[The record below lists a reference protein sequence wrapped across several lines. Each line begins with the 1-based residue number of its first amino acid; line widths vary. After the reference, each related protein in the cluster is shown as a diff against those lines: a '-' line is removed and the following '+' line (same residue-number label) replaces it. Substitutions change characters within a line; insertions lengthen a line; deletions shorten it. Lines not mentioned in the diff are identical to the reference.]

1 MSDFFGDRKQERMM
15 AYCAPSDMI
24 DDRTYNLA
32 MGAVVLYGLF
42 ANFFV
47 CLYGMDTAV
56 NLVGSNPILFI
67 IMYFVLCI
75 AGVFISH
82 KSDSPV
88 ISFLGYN
95 LIVVPMGLV
104 VAVSVYCYGGVS
116 SPVVSQAVLYTGIIT
131 ACMIGLA
138 TAFPGFFSRLG
149 GILLAGLIGLVICEI
164 IMLIVGVDIFSLYIG
179 YDFWKAQEYPR
190 TLDNA
195 VDSAVDIYVDI
206 IGLFLRILRILGNS
220 RSSSR

>member
-1 MSDFFGDRKQERMM
+1 MM

-32 MGAVVLYGLF
+32 IGAVVLYGLF

-56 NLVGSNPILFI
+56 NLVVSSPILFY

-75 AGVFISH
+75 AGIFISH

-116 SPVVSQAVLYTGIIT
+116 SPVVSQAATGSPPCC
-131 ACMIGLA
+131 ALDPRVPPVVQSLRA
-138 TAFPGFFSRLG
+138 
-149 GILLAGLIGLVICEI
+149 
-164 IMLIVGVDIFSLYIG
+164 IFYKI
-179 YDFWKAQEYPR
+179 DF
-190 TLDNA
+190 
-195 VDSAVDIYVDI
+195 V
-206 IGLFLRILRILGNS
+206 
-220 RSSSR
+220 